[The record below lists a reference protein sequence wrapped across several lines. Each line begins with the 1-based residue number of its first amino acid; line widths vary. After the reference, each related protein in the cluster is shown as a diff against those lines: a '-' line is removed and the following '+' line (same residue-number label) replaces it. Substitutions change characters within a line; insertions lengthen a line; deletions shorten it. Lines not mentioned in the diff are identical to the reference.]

1 MFYFED
7 GCLLPSFSLWHEG
20 RDVSDIL
27 GFCGAWD
34 VTGCAARG
42 GGGWGCAGST
52 KDARWA
58 VARVI
63 YFVHIKQMVDVSA
76 INNVSL
82 GACYIYISF

>member
-20 RDVSDIL
+20 RDVSDL
-27 GFCGAWD
+27 SFCGAWD
-34 VTGCAARG
+34 VTGCAAGG

-52 KDARWA
+52 NDARRA

-63 YFVHIKQMVDVSA
+63 CFDLLLYT
-76 INNVSL
+76 
-82 GACYIYISF
+82 